1 MRVTP
6 RNDDAA
12 KRIIRQVRSELAS
25 KALARAGALR
35 DEVDKEVA

>member
-1 MRVTP
+1 
-6 RNDDAA
+6 
-12 KRIIRQVRSELAS
+12 VRSELAS

>member
-1 MRVTP
+1 
-6 RNDDAA
+6 
-12 KRIIRQVRSELAS
+12 VRSVAS

>member
-12 KRIIRQVRSELAS
+12 KRIIRQVRSVAS

-35 DEVDKEVA
+35 DEVDNEVA